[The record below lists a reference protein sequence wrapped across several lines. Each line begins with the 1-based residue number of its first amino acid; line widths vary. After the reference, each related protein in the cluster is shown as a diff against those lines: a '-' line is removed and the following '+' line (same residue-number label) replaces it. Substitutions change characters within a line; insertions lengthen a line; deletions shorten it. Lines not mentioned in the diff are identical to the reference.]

1 MKNEAKTNLD
11 EIISHAIGGK
21 VEAQETLFKHYYST
35 MMNICYRYADGQ
47 AEAKDMLQDGFIR
60 ILQNLKT
67 FNFEGSFEGW
77 MKRIMVNSSIDYIRK
92 SRRHVSVSI
101 DDVQDA
107 QLHSSNTNDAI
118 EMMSAK
124 ELMELLNSLP
134 TMSKTV
140 FNLFIFDG
148 FSHAEIAQ
156 KLNIKEGTSMWH
168 VNNARTLMK
177 SKIAKLYKME
187 EVSNG

>member
-1 MKNEAKTNLD
+1 MKNEAKLNLD
-11 EIISHAIGGK
+11 EIISQAIRGK
-21 VEAQETLFKHYYST
+21 VEAQETLFKYYYST
-35 MMNICYRYADGQ
+35 MMNICFRYADGQ

-60 ILQNLKT
+60 ILQSLKT

-77 MKRIMVNSSIDYIRK
+77 MKKIMVHSSIDYIRK
-92 SRRHVSVSI
+92 NRKHITVSI
-101 DDVQDA
+101 DDVQDV
-107 QLHSSNTNDAI
+107 QLHSSNTNDAV

-124 ELMELLNSLP
+124 ELMNLLNSLP

-148 FSHAEIAQ
+148 FSHAEIAK

>member
-124 ELMELLNSLP
+124 ELMNLLNSLP

-148 FSHAEIAQ
+148 FSHAEIAK

>member
-101 DDVQDA
+101 DDVQDV
-107 QLHSSNTNDAI
+107 QLHSSNTNDAV

-124 ELMELLNSLP
+124 ELMNLLNSLP